1 MGFIQGLGRVLR
13 GEPVFQ
19 VTQAPKDDHSQ
30 QSSQDAQLPQVNIV
44 ETDSHVEGSHLRV
57 KVRIENQS
65 NGRIELDKIR
75 LLNKV
80 QELDVWVGPHE
91 ERECTVYEGPLLTQR
106 NYDDA
111 WLEYKD
117 ASGDYLQQ
125 YHTVE
130 FQQATEGFY
139 SVKYIRP
146 SGHVRDI

>member
-1 MGFIQGLGRVLR
+1 MGFLQGIGRLVR

-19 VTQAPKDDHSQ
+19 VTQSPQDRHVP
-30 QSSQDAQLPQVNIV
+30 QSNKGTHMPRVGII
-44 ETDSHVEGSHLRV
+44 ETESHAERGHLRIA
-57 KVRIENQS
+57 VRIENHS
-65 NGRIELDKIR
+65 DGRVELDKIR

-80 QELDVWVGPHE
+80 RELDVWVGPHE

-106 NYDDA
+106 SYDDA
-111 WLEYKD
+111 WLDYKD
-117 ASGDYLQQ
+117 ASGDYFQQ

-146 SGHVRDI
+146 SGQVRDI